1 MPILFLILKRIV
13 LEIIIVIAEVVF
25 SEDCFSEYGNIGVN
39 HLALLLLSEY
49 TAGSI
54 AFLGLSSRFLA
65 NNALLLH
72 DFFLNNLVQRL
83 DF

>member
-25 SEDCFSEYGNIGVN
+25 CEDCFSKYGNIGVN